1 VSIGLTS
8 ITSAKGVHKMIDK
21 SFVSS
26 PDVVTSASVDN
37 STPVDTKLSIQSTE
51 ENDEGL
57 DFEQG
62 EKDLSGN
69 IVRRV
74 FARRKGKYI
83 IYETMGRQ
91 IIYNLDES
99 FQVPE
104 NRKVSKLLIQVGD
117 LVAHTPILSSKY
129 NSSRAYAMKTL
140 FDGDVEGAEDALH
153 RIIKDMTRHLNRR
166 AKISYQIG
174 AATMMILALT
184 TIVVLFRLEAL
195 SQVDIRF
202 IFAVVFSSMGGL
214 MSVASSTKSIKV
226 ELQDSFYV
234 NMTYGAFRIVIAMI
248 AGIIVCFLIEAG
260 VIFSF
265 LKGTPEL
272 NGFIIASFLSGF
284 SEKLIPNLF
293 RELEEE
299 R

>member
-1 VSIGLTS
+1 MTNE
-8 ITSAKGVHKMIDK
+8 
-21 SFVSS
+21 SFVS
-26 PDVVTSASVDN
+26 PPEAATSANGDN
-37 STPVDTKLSIQSTE
+37 STPVDTKPSIQFTE

-57 DFEQG
+57 DFKQG

-69 IVRRV
+69 TVRQV
-74 FARRKGKYI
+74 FAKRKGKYV
-83 IYETMGRQ
+83 IYETVRKQ
-91 IIYNLDES
+91 LIYNLDEN

-117 LVAHTPILSSKY
+117 LVTHARILRSKY
-129 NSSRAYAMKTL
+129 NSSLAYTMRTL
-140 FDGDVEGAEDALH
+140 FDGDAEGAEDALH

-174 AATMMILALT
+174 AATMMILVLT
-184 TIVVLFRLEAL
+184 AVVALFRLGAL

-214 MSVASSTKSIKV
+214 LSVASSTKSIKV
-226 ELQDSFYV
+226 ELQDSIYA
-234 NMTYGAFRIVIAMI
+234 NMMYGAFRIVIAI
-248 AGIIVCFLIEAG
+248 ITGIIVCFLIEAG
-260 VIFSF
+260 VIFAF